1 MPDLLG
7 YRGDETSNAIPLAE
21 QVLVVI
27 EVADSSRTYDRTIKE
42 RRYAGAGIP
51 EMILVDLVDDRII
64 DYSEPRDD
72 GHRRILVAG
81 RGEQLPSAMLPCF
94 VFDGDTLLGLR

>member
-1 MPDLLG
+1 MPM
-7 YRGDETSNAIPLAE
+7 RNVVPPPAE
-21 QVLVVI
+21 AGGFPAHSSVI

-64 DYSEPRDD
+64 GYSEPRDD